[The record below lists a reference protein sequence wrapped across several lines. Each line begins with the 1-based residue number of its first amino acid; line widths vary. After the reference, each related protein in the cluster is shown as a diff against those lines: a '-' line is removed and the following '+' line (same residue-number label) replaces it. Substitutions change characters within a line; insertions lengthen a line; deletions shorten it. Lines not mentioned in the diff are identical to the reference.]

1 MEMGQLLLVDYIM
14 NTDDVY
20 DSVQVDELL
29 FFNEALTEAEIRM
42 LSKYLT
48 HITDVSW
55 SWAL

>member
-1 MEMGQLLLVDYIM
+1 MGQLRLVDYIM